1 MLFLILILILTLNLI
16 LVAAPR
22 AGSCFFSRTGHKKH
36 LRNLRKPGEN
46 GRISSRFSSEKLNCK
61 NCAFQSFEKF
71 LKKFEKVLK
80 KAQKDFQ
87 KCDQGFSNFFKLF
100 SNLLSF
106 FSIRTRSVQKT
117 KANHP
122 TRPRFP
128 HPIHSQPVENMDTPR
143 ENTPQ
148 QRMCA
153 CAAAGCVC
161 LRQAVNGC
169 CTARWQGPAG
179 PWRGR
184 GPLR

>member
-1 MLFLILILILTLNLI
+1 MQD
-16 LVAAPR
+16 LV
-22 AGSCFFSRTGHKKH
+22 FFPRTGHKKH

-46 GRISSRFSSEKLNCK
+46 GRISSRFSSEKLRCK

-100 SNLLSF
+100 SNLLLF

-128 HPIHSQPVENMDTPR
+128 HPIHSPPVENMDTPR